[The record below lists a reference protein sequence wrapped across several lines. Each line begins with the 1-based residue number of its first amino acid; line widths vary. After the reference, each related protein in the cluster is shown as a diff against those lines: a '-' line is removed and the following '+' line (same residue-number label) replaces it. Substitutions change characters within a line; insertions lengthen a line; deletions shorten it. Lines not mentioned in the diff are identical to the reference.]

1 MAKKIN
7 SSTKVRVLAAVAL
20 APVLLAVLFLAPKI
34 MTAIMLSLFC
44 AIGAYELLYG
54 TGLVKHPRLTLYT
67 AILAALVPFWC
78 YYGHVMLW
86 AKIALLAFFGL
97 VFMEIMVSHLQVKFN
112 QAAVCVAG
120 AVLIP
125 YLLCALVR
133 LMVLPAGRYVIAIPF
148 VLAFAS
154 DTGAYFVGCRFGRH
168 KMAPVISPKKSVE
181 GLFGGIASAIICMF
195 LYCLI
200 MDKGFDFDVKYG
212 YALAYGFFGSLAG
225 VFGDL
230 CFSAVKRQTGIK
242 DYGNLIP
249 GHGGILDR
257 FDSVLVVAPLV
268 EILLEVLPVVVQN
281 G

>member
-1 MAKKIN
+1 MGKKVN

-20 APVLLAVLFLAPKI
+20 VPFLLAVLFVAPKI
-34 MTAIMLSLFC
+34 MTAIMLSIFC
-44 AIGAYELLYG
+44 CIGAYELTYG
-54 TGLVKHPRLTLYT
+54 TGLVKHARLVLYT
-67 AILAALVPFWC
+67 AVLAALVPFWC

-86 AKIALLAFFGL
+86 AKIALLAFFAL
-97 VFMEIMVSHLQVKFN
+97 LFMEIMASQLQVRFN
-112 QAAVCVAG
+112 SAAVCVAG
-120 AVLIP
+120 AILIP

-133 LMVLPAGRYVIAIPF
+133 LMVLSAGRYVIVIPF
-148 VLAFAS
+148 VIAFAS

-181 GLFGGIASAIICMF
+181 GLLGGIASAIICMF
-195 LYCLI
+195 LYCLV
-200 MDKGFDFDVKYG
+200 MDKGFHFDVKYG

-249 GHGGILDR
+249 GHGGVLDR
-257 FDSVLVVAPLV
+257 LDSIMVVGPMA
-268 EILLEVLPVVVQN
+268 EVLLLLLPLAVK
-281 G
+281 

>member
-1 MAKKIN
+1 MEKKNN

-20 APVLLAVLFLAPKI
+20 VPLLLAVLFAAPKI

-44 AIGAYELLYG
+44 GIGAYELLYR
-54 TGLVKHPRLTLYT
+54 TGLVKHARLVCYSVVV
-67 AILAALVPFWC
+67 AALVPFWC
-78 YYGHVMLW
+78 YYGYNLLA
-86 AKIALLAFFGL
+86 AKIVALAFFFL
-97 VFMEIMVSHLQVKFN
+97 LFMEMMLANLRLKFEKV
-112 QAAVCVAG
+112 AACVVG
-120 AVLIP
+120 AMLIP
-125 YLLCALVR
+125 FLFCALVR
-133 LMVLPAGRYVIAIPF
+133 LMVLDVGRYVIVIPF
-148 VLAFAS
+148 VLAFSS

-168 KMAPVISPKKSVE
+168 KMAPLISPKKSVE

-195 LYCLI
+195 IYCFV
-200 MDKGFDFDVKYG
+200 MDKGFHFDVKYG
-212 YALAYGFFGSLAG
+212 YALAYGLFGSLAG

-230 CFSAVKRQTGIK
+230 CFSVIKRQTGIK

-268 EILLEVLPVVVQN
+268 EILMEVLPVVVKN